1 MQFEP
6 TANSRTRRPAWLVS
20 RAIALFAA
28 VGVAL
33 VGALPVSAAT
43 LDRIRE
49 SGHIKLGYIADAR
62 PFSYRSGAGAPEG
75 YAAALCQRI
84 ADQAKAQLALP
95 QLTVDW
101 VAVTLD
107 NRLSEVKGG
116 NVDLLCTPTIET
128 LTRRQDVA
136 FSIPIFA
143 GGNRAIIRA
152 DAPVALRDAL
162 GDTPSAHPV
171 WRGSPAA
178 KVLEGST
185 FAVVAGTTTQTW
197 LESRRATFQL
207 NARIV
212 PVPDYRAGLQQ
223 LLRSQVDVFF
233 GERSLVLGALDAAE
247 RANLVVFDRLFTHE
261 SGALALA
268 RDDDDFRLLVDRAL
282 SQFYATPE
290 FKELYAQWC
299 GPFDDGTRAFFEW
312 SALGQ

>member
-6 TANSRTRRPAWLVS
+6 TASSRVRRTASPLRRSLALV
-20 RAIALFAA
+20 AA
-28 VGVAL
+28 VGFAL
-33 VGALPVSAAT
+33 TAALPVSAAT
-43 LDRIRE
+43 VDRIRE

-75 YAAALCQRI
+75 YAVALCQRV
-84 ADQAKAQLALP
+84 ADQMKAQLALP

-101 VAVTLD
+101 VPVTLD
-107 NRLSEVKGG
+107 NRFSEIKQG
-116 NVDLLCTPTIET
+116 NVDLLCTPTIVT
-128 LTRRQDVA
+128 LTRRQEVA

-143 GGNRAIIRA
+143 GGNRAVIRA

-162 GDTPSAHPV
+162 GETPPAHPV

-178 KVLEGST
+178 KVLEGTT
-185 FAVVAGTTTQTW
+185 FAVVAGTTTQPW
-197 LESRRATFQL
+197 LESRRAAFEV

-223 LLRSQVDVFF
+223 LLHSQVDVFF
-233 GERSLVLGALDAAE
+233 GERSLVLGALDAEE
-247 RANLVVFDRLFTHE
+247 RANLVVFDRLFTQE

-282 SQFYATPE
+282 SQ
-290 FKELYAQWC
+290 LYAANDFSALYTQWL
-299 GPFDDGTRAFFEW
+299 GPFDASTRAFFQ
-312 SALGQ
+312 SNTLAQ

>member
-1 MQFEP
+1 MQLEL
-6 TANSRTRRPAWLVS
+6 TARSRARRSARLVS

-33 VGALPVSAAT
+33 VAALPVSGAT

-49 SGHIKLGYIADAR
+49 SGHVKLGYVADAR
-62 PFSYRSGAGAPEG
+62 PFSYRSGAAAPEG
-75 YAAALCQRI
+75 YSVALCQRI
-84 ADQAKAQLALP
+84 ADQLKAQLALP

-101 VAVTLD
+101 VPVTLD
-107 NRLSEVKGG
+107 NRLSEVKQG
-116 NVDLLCTPTIET
+116 NVDLLCTPTVVT
-128 LTRRQDVA
+128 LARRQEVA

-143 GGNRAIIRA
+143 GGNRAVLRA
-152 DAPVALRDAL
+152 DAAVALRDAL
-162 GDTPSAHPV
+162 GETPAARPV

-178 KVLEGST
+178 KVLEGAT

-197 LESRRATFQL
+197 LESRRAAFEV

-223 LLRSQVDVFF
+223 LLHSQVDVFF
-233 GERSLVLGALDAAE
+233 GERSLVLGALDAEE
-247 RANLVVFDRLFTHE
+247 RAKLVVFDRLFTQE

-282 SQFYATPE
+282 SQVFVASE
-290 FKELYAQWC
+290 FSALYTQWL
-299 GPFDDGTRAFFEW
+299 GPFDDSTRAFFE
-312 SALGQ
+312 ANTLGQ